1 MVLITGAELVSDV
14 LSVTLCLA
22 LNVGL
27 GLGVLTGDLVTV
39 TGDLGRVTRPP
50 LENDVLKEELDT
62 LGTVGTAD
70 DAGTV
75 GTDDNV
81 VKLVTLG
88 SSGTAGTGWSTL
100 VT

>member
-22 LNVGL
+22 LSV

-75 GTDDNV
+75 GTDDKV
-81 VKLVTLG
+81 VKLLTEG
-88 SSGTAGTGWSTL
+88 RSGTAGTGWSTL

>member
-22 LNVGL
+22 LSV

-81 VKLVTLG
+81 VKLVTEG

-100 VT
+100 ET